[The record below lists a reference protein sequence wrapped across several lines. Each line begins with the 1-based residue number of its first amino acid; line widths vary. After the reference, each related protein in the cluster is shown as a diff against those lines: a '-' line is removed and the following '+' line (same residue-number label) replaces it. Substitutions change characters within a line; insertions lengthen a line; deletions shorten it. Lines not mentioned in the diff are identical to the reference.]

1 MSSCGSCDCADK
13 TQCGKRNSSHIFA
26 VAETV
31 SYADTTVIDAL
42 VAERDG
48 NDATCTLGSAS
59 V

>member
-13 TQCGKRNSSHIFA
+13 TQCGKRNSHIFA

-31 SYADTTVIDAL
+31 SYADTTVMDAL
-42 VAERDG
+42 VAEHDG
-48 NDATCTLGSAS
+48 NVATCTLCSCS